1 MVCGPA
7 AGQQRSDA
15 SAEAAVAA
23 GLGLD
28 AGLIGLKY
36 VRRLAPVLPL
46 EGSAGVGAV
55 GVALGLVW
63 RLAEKGDWSAYGSAG
78 GLYSPW
84 ENPLTGEGSA
94 MAVAGLGVQRW
105 PTGAAGLYFNAG
117 IEPYLPI
124 SGTFEGGDQA
134 GIAAR
139 LQVGWAF

>member
-1 MVCGPA
+1 MLCGPA
-7 AGQQRSDA
+7 AGQQISDT
-15 SAEAAVAA
+15 SADAAVAA

-36 VRRLAPVLPL
+36 VRRLDPALPL

-63 RLAEKGDWSAYGSAG
+63 RLAERGDWSAYGSAG
-78 GLYSPW
+78 ALYSPW
-84 ENPLTGEGSA
+84 DNPLIGEGSA
-94 MAVAGLGVQRW
+94 TAVAGLGMQRW
-105 PTGAAGLYFNAG
+105 PTGAAGLYLNAG
-117 IEPYLPI
+117 IEPYLPM
-124 SGTFEGGDQA
+124 SGTFEGGDQP